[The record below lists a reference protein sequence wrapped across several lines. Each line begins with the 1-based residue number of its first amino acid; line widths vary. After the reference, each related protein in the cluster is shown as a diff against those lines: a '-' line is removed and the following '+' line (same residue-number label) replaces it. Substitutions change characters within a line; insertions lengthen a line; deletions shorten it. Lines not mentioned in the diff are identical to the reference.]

1 MPTSYQ
7 TDEYRDYLSRYQQP
21 VASNLDRGTYNIRQ
35 TNVPN
40 SDPAGQPLLGY
51 SSAVRMDPQKGQMYN
66 PMGGYTYTTGMRGS
80 DFVKQNVKQDLNP
93 FSQGSYAPNGNF
105 ILGVSTAGISQI
117 PRALSGY
124 RAYKKQQKW
133 DRAQEEAWN
142 NAQKAMLARA
152 PTEYLGSVDPTSQAY
167 LQAQQRQRSGDLM
180 SLEEL
185 QQAVHQEQQAKQRGQ
200 YEQAINAYF
209 DDPARAG
216 WQQQIIQ
223 DRLNNDLAQVSDQ
236 YGQDLQRSVQG
247 AAARGMRG
255 GSTDVEGRGDVAR
268 VRDTRAIGAAADADA
283 QRSAFQNRDLQERN
297 NLMGLVNSRGIT
309 EGQQL
314 SQALQ
319 GIHANTAAEG
329 ANYAT
334 RQRQQEIDRFG
345 QQSQSQAW
353 GQGLNSIAGSIRRQ
367 NPQNNTQGGW

>member
-1 MPTSYQ
+1 MPTDPYQ
-7 TDEYRDYLSRYQQP
+7 SQSYRDYALAYQPQ
-21 VASNLDRGTYNIRQ
+21 AQYAGGGTRTIGGS
-35 TNVPN
+35 V
-40 SDPAGQPLLGY
+40 
-51 SSAVRMDPQKGQMYN
+51 YN
-66 PMGGYTYTTGMRGS
+66 PTGGYTYTQNMRGD
-80 DFVKQNVKQDLNP
+80 DFVKQNVRQDFTPWRGGVNPNSVLNIA
-93 FSQGSYAPNGNF
+93 SG
-105 ILGVSTAGISQI
+105 GISQV
-117 PRALSGY
+117 PRAISGY
-124 RAYKKQQKW
+124 RQYKKEQAN
-133 DRAQEEAWN
+133 DRQRAEAWAA
-142 NAQKAMLARA
+142 AQKERAAAA
-152 PTEYLGSVDPTSQAY
+152 PTEYLGSIDPTSRTYQQA
-167 LQAQQRQRSGDLM
+167 RQRMSSTNPGDYM
-180 SLEEL
+180 SVNEL
-185 QQAVHQEQQAKQRGQ
+185 QQGMHQEQQANQRQQ

-255 GSTDVEGRGDVAR
+255 GSADVEGRGDVAR

-353 GQGLNSIAGSIRRQ
+353 GQGLSSIAGSIRRQ
-367 NPQNNTQGGW
+367 NPQTTQGGW